1 MNASEPTLFSHLN
14 EARAGYFPEGGLSN
28 VMLCGK
34 FKADA
39 DVTAV
44 MQAHRKVVEEEVNN
58 ESTNVTGILIV
69 QVDFY
74 RIILRIVHCPIYNQS
89 FSVTIILNGI
99 QVKTWLH
106 HCIQRE

>member
-28 VMLCGK
+28 VMLCGM
-34 FKADA
+34 FSDNA

-69 QVDFY
+69 QVDFNHNY
-74 RIILRIVHCPIYNQS
+74 HNLFPVWFAMRYPCGCNSSIFIIR
-89 FSVTIILNGI
+89 VTSSS
-99 QVKTWLH
+99 
-106 HCIQRE
+106 

>member
-34 FKADA
+34 FSADA

-69 QVDFY
+69 QVDFNHSY
-74 RIILRIVHCPIYNQS
+74 YILSPAWFTMRYPLRQQFCRIP
-89 FSVTIILNGI
+89 
-99 QVKTWLH
+99 
-106 HCIQRE
+106 

>member
-28 VMLCGK
+28 VMLCGR

-69 QVDFY
+69 QVNRTY
-74 RIILRIVHCPIYNQS
+74 S
-89 FSVTIILNGI
+89 FSQLVYSMIYP
-99 QVKTWLH
+99 QKSKS
-106 HCIQRE
+106 

>member
-34 FKADA
+34 FSADA

-69 QVDFY
+69 QVVFNRRLNNLSSALCAIRNRLRPQLF
-74 RIILRIVHCPIYNQS
+74 RIPH
-89 FSVTIILNGI
+89 
-99 QVKTWLH
+99 
-106 HCIQRE
+106 